1 MGTFHS
7 LEEARDFFRG
17 DTFAA
22 VNGMVIDELGED
34 RAVCSM
40 TLGENHR
47 NAYGGVMG
55 GVIFT
60 LADFTFAVLS
70 NQIHRIT
77 VAQQVSVNFLA
88 PPKGDRLIARAAVK
102 KTGQSSTVINVDV
115 CDGTGR
121 EVMQFVGTGFKLR
134 DKA

>member
-7 LEEARDFFRG
+7 LEEAREFFRG

-22 VNGMVIDELGED
+22 ANGMVIDDLGED
-34 RAVCSM
+34 FAVCSM

-55 GVIFT
+55 GVLFT

-88 PPKGDRLIARAAVK
+88 APKGARLIARGTLK
-102 KTGQSSTVINVDV
+102 KTGRSSTVINVDV
-115 CDGTGR
+115 TDDAGR
-121 EVMQFVGTGFKLR
+121 EVLQFVGTGFKLTE
-134 DKA
+134 

>member
-7 LEEARDFFRG
+7 LEEARTFFKG

-22 VNGMVIDELGED
+22 ANGMVIDALGED
-34 RAVCSM
+34 FAVCSM
-40 TLGENHR
+40 TVGPDHK

-55 GVIFT
+55 GVLFT

-77 VAQQVSVNFLA
+77 VAQQVSVNFFSQ
-88 PPKGDRLIARAAVK
+88 PKGQRLIARGVLK
-102 KTGQSSTVINVDV
+102 KNGRNSSVINVEMRD
-115 CDGTGR
+115 DTGR
-121 EVMQFVGTGFKLR
+121 EILQFVGTGFKLSE
-134 DKA
+134 KE

>member
-7 LEEARDFFRG
+7 LEEARAFFRG
-17 DTFAA
+17 DTFATE
-22 VNGMVIDELGED
+22 NGMIIEELGED

-40 TLGENHR
+40 TLGPNHK

-60 LADFTFAVLS
+60 LADFAFAVLS

-88 PPKGDRLIARAAVK
+88 APKDGRLFARAALK
-102 KTGQSSTVINVDV
+102 KTGRSSTVINVDV
-115 CDGTGR
+115 EDGAGR
-121 EVMQFVGTGFKLR
+121 EVAQFVGTGFKLAE
-134 DKA
+134 KE